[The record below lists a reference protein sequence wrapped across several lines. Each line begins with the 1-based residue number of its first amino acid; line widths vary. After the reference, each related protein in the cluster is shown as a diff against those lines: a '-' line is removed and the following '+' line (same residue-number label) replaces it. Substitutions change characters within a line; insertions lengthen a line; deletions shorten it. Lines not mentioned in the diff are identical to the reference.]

1 MAFRFSLATVLRY
14 RESLEKR
21 EELELQKLLL
31 ECARIRREIDRVTEE
46 IANAQEARSKAMLQ
60 PVPAL
65 HIQTMLNAI
74 DSMTDRRKALAVS
87 LDAVEQDRERQAQK
101 YQVAHRDRQMLT
113 DMRERYHDAY
123 EQEHDRAQQK
133 MLDDLFAA
141 RAQRG

>member
-31 ECARIRREIDRVTEE
+31 ECARIRREIDRINEE
-46 IANAQEARSKAMLQ
+46 IAKAHEARSKAMLQ
-60 PVPAL
+60 PVAAL

-74 DSMTDRRKALAVS
+74 DSLIDRRKALSAS
-87 LDAVEQDRERQAQK
+87 LGVVEQQREQQAQK
-101 YQVAHRDRQMLT
+101 YQAVHRDRQMLT
-113 DMRERYHDAY
+113 DMCKRYHDAY
-123 EQEHDRAQQK
+123 EQERDRAQQK

>member
-46 IANAQEARSKAMLQ
+46 IANAQAARSKAMLQ

-113 DMRERYHDAY
+113 DMRERYHYAY